1 VTLLTDS
8 ITRPNGIAFLPG
20 ERSLVIANSDSLK
33 AIWYR
38 YDLDEKDALVNG
50 RILYDATTEASK
62 DPGLPDGLK
71 VNKDG
76 YIFATGPGGVWIF
89 GPDEKLLG
97 KIRLNGV
104 SSNCAI
110 AGNTL
115 YITADYYL
123 LRVRLK

>member
-1 VTLLTDS
+1 MAGELTLLTDS

-76 YIFATGPGGVWIF
+76 YIFATGPGGRL
-89 GPDEKLLG
+89 D
-97 KIRLNGV
+97 IR
-104 SSNCAI
+104 A
-110 AGNTL
+110 
-115 YITADYYL
+115 
-123 LRVRLK
+123 R